1 MSRAIRVLLKDVLV
15 YAQKKGSIDFAT
27 AMKNLFSDMRSCM
40 SDKGVTEVSS
50 KFLATIK
57 EMKIVE
63 IKVKDDKHH
72 ITVSDK
78 TFRIYC
84 ARNDEKKLFLVVD
97 YWSYSEHHYCYQLLS
112 NTIAI
117 TSFG

>member
-15 YAQKKGSIDFAT
+15 YAQKKGGFDFAT

-40 SDKGVTEVSS
+40 SDNGITEVSS
-50 KFLATIK
+50 QYLATIK
-57 EMKIVE
+57 EMKFVE
-63 IKVKDDKHH
+63 VKVRDAKHH
-72 ITVSDK
+72 FIVSNK
-78 TFRIYC
+78 TFRVYC
-84 ARNDEKKLFLVVD
+84 ARNDENKLFLVVD
-97 YWSYSEHHYCYQLLS
+97 YWSHGEHHYCYQLLS

>member
-15 YAQKKGSIDFAT
+15 YAQKKGGSDFAT
-27 AMKNLFSDMRSCM
+27 EMKNLFSDMRSCM
-40 SDKGVTEVSS
+40 SDNGITEVSS

-57 EMKIVE
+57 EMQFVE
-63 IKVKDDKHH
+63 IKVRDNKHH
-72 ITVSDK
+72 LTVSDK
-78 TFRIYC
+78 AFRIYC
-84 ARNDEKKLFLVVD
+84 ARNDKNKLFLVVD
-97 YWSYSEHHYCYQLLS
+97 YWSHGEHHYCYQLLS